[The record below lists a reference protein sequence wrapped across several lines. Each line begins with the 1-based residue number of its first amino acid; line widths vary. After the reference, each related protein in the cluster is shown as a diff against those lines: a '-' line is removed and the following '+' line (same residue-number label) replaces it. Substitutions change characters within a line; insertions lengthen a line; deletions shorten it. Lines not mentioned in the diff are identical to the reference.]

1 MRNTRVEKFRQLR
14 HDRIRKVII
23 FAMFLPCTSIILGYI
38 ITALFILS
46 KTKKNNLLY
55 EGKFYA
61 DSVKVELFIVDTEQ

>member
-38 ITALFILS
+38 ITAFFILPGMS
-46 KTKKNNLLY
+46 TLPK
-55 EGKFYA
+55 
-61 DSVKVELFIVDTEQ
+61 